1 MSVYRIS
8 LRFVLSLACISLFV
22 FSAHAQYRA
31 SIQGVVTDPAGAA
44 VGGATV
50 TLTNEE
56 TNQLLTTTTND
67 EGVYNFNS
75 LPPSHFTLTVEKTG
89 FKKKGVQGVGVISE
103 QANSVSIS
111 LEVGQ
116 SAETVTENGDS
127 VPMIDTETANL
138 TGPLNAQDIHT
149 LPSIRPPPSPPS
161 HLTPRAFV

>member
-31 SIQGVVTDPAGAA
+31 SIQGVVKDPAGAA

-67 EGVYNFNS
+67 EGEDKFNS
-75 LPPSHFTLTVEKTG
+75 LPPSHFTLTTDKTA
-89 FKKKGVQGVGVISE
+89 FQ
-103 QANSVSIS
+103 
-111 LEVGQ
+111 
-116 SAETVTENGDS
+116 T
-127 VPMIDTETANL
+127 
-138 TGPLNAQDIHT
+138 NAVHRPALIH
-149 LPSIRPPPSPPS
+149 
-161 HLTPRAFV
+161 